1 MIHAYHSQ
9 MRLFHASFPASYIS
23 AILATGEPD
32 QDLNVRKTRGY
43 EMLEPS
49 DRAAFMDVLVALFRK
64 FEAGE
69 VKTGFSWGEFPD
81 NPVKNVV
88 CPSIPFFFLDVWL
101 MIASRASA
109 NAGRDCCFT
118 VPEIVTRTI
127 AWAAE
132 DGTVEK

>member
-1 MIHAYHSQ
+1 

-23 AILATGEPD
+23 AILETGEPD

-69 VKTGFSWGEFPD
+69 VKTGFTWVEFPG

-88 CPSIPFFFLDVWL
+88 CLLSPFVFWTC
-101 MIASRASA
+101 
-109 NAGRDCCFT
+109 G
-118 VPEIVTRTI
+118 
-127 AWAAE
+127 
-132 DGTVEK
+132 